1 LRGGGV
7 MNLIDIAEDYKLAG
21 LNPLPL
27 YKDKAPKLAPGHP
40 YLYEEVP
47 DHLIERLF
55 ERAEKIGI
63 ACGSVS
69 DKFYC
74 IDFDKHGGQDIKTIF
89 EQYIQNPI
97 VYELLRTKRISA
109 YVTPSQGYHL
119 YYKGSIEQ
127 GGQTFAKWD
136 AKEVMIEMRGNGQYA
151 AVYPSEG
158 YAHLHGC
165 EITEVDRLELSEE
178 QELHNLARSFTLF
191 FSQKDQSTNEKSDR
205 KWPEKWDT
213 NNPRGKFNEEN
224 ISRISDWLGALNW
237 EYEYTR
243 SDGVEYWRRA
253 GKDKGIS
260 GTVGANRGMFYCFTS
275 SDANFEANTAY
286 SPFDLF
292 TIVEHKGDWK
302 KALEAITPKATI
314 AERDVIPDPESFPLD
329 IFPKGIQDLIHELK
343 EGADYYE
350 DFVSVS
356 IMTAY
361 AACNG
366 NKVKLRVKNSWI
378 APTVFWFIALGA
390 PGTKK
395 THPIKAIL
403 KPLID
408 QDKNSKKNYDGLV
421 REWESNEKKGEKPKF
436 IQSVIQDYTI
446 EALHLVHSI
455 NPKGICLYKDE
466 IKGFLNDMNKYKS
479 NGKGSDEQFWLE
491 SFNNSDYYVS
501 RVSRE
506 PLLISNINIQVIGT
520 IQHDVLEEVV
530 ADYSGNGLID
540 RFLFTRA
547 ETQVYAM
554 SRKDIDPNSLQRFY
568 DNVSAIINS
577 PEMVY
582 KDDRDTTI
590 LDIPTDCMEFY
601 YDFDT
606 QLTEIQNNLSETLQI
621 RGYVSK
627 LKSYYPRF
635 VLLIALMDM
644 FADGVEAEITM
655 DVMERAKRVTMYF
668 LSTARA
674 VFSETEDNR
683 EMKSVIHSMNG
694 KTKTEKIIALLKK
707 GYKQTEIAK
716 GLKTTQP
723 FVSRVAKSNEL

>member
-1 LRGGGV
+1 
-7 MNLIDIAEDYKLAG
+7 MKLIEIAEDYKIAG

-27 YKDKAPKLAPGHP
+27 HEDKSPKLDKGHP
-40 YLYEEVP
+40 YLYQEVP
-47 DHLIERLF
+47 DHLLERLF
-55 ERAEKIGI
+55 GEAKKIGI
-63 ACGSVS
+63 ACGTVS

-74 IDFDKHGGQDIKTIF
+74 IDFDCHGGQDIKKIF
-89 EQYIQNPI
+89 DQFIESPI

-109 YVTPSQGYHL
+109 YMTPSGGFHL
-119 YYKGSIEQ
+119 YYKSVVEQ

-136 AKEVMIEMRGNGQYA
+136 AKAVMIEMRGNGQYS
-151 AVYPSEG
+151 AVYPSNG
-158 YAHLHGC
+158 YCHLLGC
-165 EITEVDRLELSEE
+165 ELTEIDRLELTEE
-178 QELHNLARSFTLF
+178 QELHNLARSFTMF

-213 NNPRGKFNEEN
+213 TSVRGKFNEDN
-224 ISRISDWLGALNW
+224 ISKISDWLGALNW

-243 SDGVEYWRRA
+243 SDGVEYWRRP

-302 KALEAITPKATI
+302 KALDAISPKPITPEKEIT
-314 AERDVIPDPESFPLD
+314 PDPESFPID
-329 IFPKGIQDLIHELK
+329 IFPVGLQELIHELK

-350 DFVSVS
+350 DFVAVS

-361 AACNG
+361 ATCNG
-366 NKVKLRVKNSWI
+366 NKVKLKVKNSWI
-378 APTVFWFIALGA
+378 APTIFWFIALGA

-395 THPIKAIL
+395 THPIKTIL

-408 QDKNSKKNYDGLV
+408 QDKKSKRQYDGLV
-421 REWESNEKKGEKPKF
+421 REWEATEKKGEKPKF
-436 IQSVIQDYTI
+436 IQTVIQDYTI

-506 PLLISNINIQVIGT
+506 PLLISNINIQLIGT

-530 ADYSGNGLID
+530 SNYSGNGLID

-547 ETQVYAM
+547 ETKVYPM
-554 SRKDIDPNSLQRFY
+554 SQKDIDPATLERFY
-568 DNVSAIINS
+568 TQINAILDSSEFLYNNESDSI
-577 PEMVY
+577 V
-582 KDDRDTTI
+582 
-590 LDIPTDCMEFY
+590 LDIPSSCMELYFK
-601 YDFDT
+601 FDME
-606 QLTEIQNNLSETLQI
+606 LTEIQNNLSETLQI

-635 VLLIALMDM
+635 ILLITLMDT
-644 FADGVEAEITM
+644 FADGVELEINA
-655 DVMERAKRVTMYF
+655 DVMIRAERLTKYF

-683 EMKSVIHSMNG
+683 EMKAVIHAMNG
-694 KTKTEKIIALLKK
+694 KTKTEKIIALLRK

-723 FVSRVAKSNEL
+723 FVSKVAKANEL